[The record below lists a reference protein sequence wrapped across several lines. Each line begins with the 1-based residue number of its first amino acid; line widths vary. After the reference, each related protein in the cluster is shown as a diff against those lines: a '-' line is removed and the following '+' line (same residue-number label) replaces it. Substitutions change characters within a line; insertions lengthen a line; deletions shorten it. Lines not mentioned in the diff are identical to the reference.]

1 MDFSAWTL
9 QSPELHVRQNV
20 AELNPAPSP
29 SGHPLLSGPPNF
41 GDIPQIFTTCFPK
54 LRSAL
59 LARKMVWAWLAPPRL
74 ARLVRGLGGAHQSG
88 ILYGGA
94 AAACAVAAGSL
105 YYSDH
110 LERSK
115 NNNLPKSSTPAR
127 RGCVPSCTQC
137 ARGLPEQAKPTLPGA
152 GMAHTRAEPARAP
165 GGRCRT
171 RWYRTLRAAWPV
183 PRCVDCVHR
192 PDPSLDPGF
201 NPYPNP
207 NPNPNLQAVPDA
219 EGAGGGERRTR
230 RRAHLERY

>member
-1 MDFSAWTL
+1 MDVSAWTL

-59 LARKMVWAWLAPPRL
+59 LAHEMVWAWLAPPRL

-115 NNNLPKSSTPAR
+115 NNNLSEELNASEKRLRPKLHTVRPWPA
-127 RGCVPSCTQC
+127 GTGE
-137 ARGLPEQAKPTLPGA
+137 AHFAWGWHGA
-152 GMAHTRAEPARAP
+152 YA
-165 GGRCRT
+165 C
-171 RWYRTLRAAWPV
+171 
-183 PRCVDCVHR
+183 
-192 PDPSLDPGF
+192 
-201 NPYPNP
+201 
-207 NPNPNLQAVPDA
+207 
-219 EGAGGGERRTR
+219 
-230 RRAHLERY
+230 